1 MEKVPSGERTHCDC
15 RQPFCHGLGSSE
27 TNGWVSAQ
35 QLHPEPPLGLLYAY
49 VLASNFLVPMQVPA
63 ALRAARELKKR
74 VPKFEDMGVAERGD
88 EELRSEVRWQGDT
101 STSWCPNQK

>member
-1 MEKVPSGERTHCDC
+1 
-15 RQPFCHGLGSSE
+15 
-27 TNGWVSAQ
+27 VSAQ

-49 VLASNFLVPMQVPA
+49 VLASNFLVPMQIPA

-88 EELRSEVRWQGDT
+88 EELRTEVRWQGDT